1 MLLRKLK
8 LNKISIFLFVVIG
21 LIFIQALLIAPQE
34 ISPSEI
40 KRAKQIAEKEKA
52 EKEAEKAAEAKKH
65 PLEAPKRKAIE
76 QKMVGVHLVE
86 NSNNSKGWELFAD
99 EASGSSEELWVLK
112 KVKVE
117 FYNENESSFVVS
129 GDVGEINGQT
139 KNMVIRGQVI
149 TQSTNGY
156 QFQTNDMNYIAET
169 KSLVSSNLVTMIGP
183 DDKNGAGFKLNGQ
196 GFRIDLVKNKMYI
209 ESNVEATKMM
219 ENKKFIVNS
228 NTAEFSN
235 KSQEALFSGNVN
247 MSFDKT
253 RITAPQAFFKYSEKQ
268 KALQSILLKDNVVLK
283 DEGKSAV
290 CQQLLMNL
298 IEDTMTLSGHPKVQ
312 MGDDEIQGEEI
323 VFLEGGKKVK
333 MNKVKIDSKKVQ

>member
-8 LNKISIFLFVVIG
+8 LNKISIFLSVVIG
-21 LIFIQALLIAPQE
+21 LIFIQALLMAPQD
-34 ISPSEI
+34 ISPSETSA
-40 KRAKQIAEKEKA
+40 AKQKSAKEQSTKD
-52 EKEAEKAAEAKKH
+52 EAEKLASIG
-65 PLEAPKRKAIE
+65 KRKAVE

-86 NSNNSKGWELFAD
+86 NSNNAKGWELYAD
-99 EASGSSEELWVLK
+99 EATGSSEELWVLK

-117 FYNENESSFVVS
+117 FFNENESSFVVS

-149 TQSTNGY
+149 TQSSNGY
-156 QFQTNDMNYIAET
+156 QFETNDMNYIAET
-169 KSLVSSNLVTMIGP
+169 KILTSDNLVRMLGP

-196 GFRIDLVKNKMYI
+196 GFRIDLAKNKMYI
-209 ESNVEATKMM
+209 ESNIEASKAVDGKNFQVT
-219 ENKKFIVNS
+219 S
-228 NTAEFSN
+228 NAAEFSN
-235 KSQEALFSGNVN
+235 KNQEALFSGNVF
-247 MSFDKT
+247 MKFDKT
-253 RITAPQAFFKYSEKQ
+253 TITAPQAFFRYSEKQ
-268 KALQSILLKDNVVLK
+268 KALESILLKDQVVLK

-298 IEDTMTLSGHPKVQ
+298 VTDVMTLSGHPKVQ
-312 MGDDEIQGEEI
+312 MGEDEIQGEEI

>member
-21 LIFIQALLIAPQE
+21 LIFIQALLMAPQE
-34 ISPSEI
+34 ISPAQLLE
-40 KRAKQIAEKEKA
+40 AKKIAAKEKA
-52 EKEAEKAAEAKKH
+52 EIEAEKAKH
-65 PLEAPKRKAIE
+65 PPVPTSRKAVE

-86 NSNNSKGWELFAD
+86 NVNNTKGWELRAD
-99 EASGSSEELWVLK
+99 EATGSSDELWVLK

-117 FYNENESSFVVS
+117 FFNANESSYVVS

-139 KNMVIRGQVI
+139 RNMTIRGHVI

-156 QFQTNDMNYIAET
+156 QFET
-169 KSLVSSNLVTMIGP
+169 EDLKYVADDKNLVSSSSVRMLGP
-183 DDKNGAGFKLNGQ
+183 DDKNGAGFELTGNG
-196 GFRIDLVKNKMYI
+196 FKIDLAANKMYI
-209 ESNVEATKMM
+209 QSNIEASKSI
-219 ENKKFIVNS
+219 EKKSFNVVS
-228 NTAEFSN
+228 NAAEFSN
-235 KSQEALFSGNVN
+235 KNQEALFSGNVR
-247 MSFDKT
+247 MSFDQTK
-253 RITAPQAFFKYSEKQ
+253 ITAPQAYFRYSEKQ
-268 KALQSILLKDNVVLK
+268 KMLQSILLKDQVMLK

-298 IEDTMTLSGHPKVQ
+298 IDDTMTLSGQPKVQ
-312 MGDDEIQGEEI
+312 MGEDEIQGEEI

>member
-8 LNKISIFLFVVIG
+8 LNKISIFLSVVVG
-21 LIFIQALLIAPQE
+21 LIFIQALLMAPQD
-34 ISPSEI
+34 ISPSQLNA
-40 KRAKQIAEKEKA
+40 AKKIAAKEKA
-52 EKEAEKAAEAKKH
+52 EIDAAEKASKKEA
-65 PLEAPKRKAIE
+65 APGKRKAVE

-86 NSNNSKGWELFAD
+86 NSNNAKGWELHAD
-99 EASGSSEELWVLK
+99 EATGSSEELWVLK

-117 FYNENESSFVVS
+117 FYNDNQSSFVVS

-149 TQSTNGY
+149 TQSSNGY
-156 QFQTNDMNYIAET
+156 QFQTNDMNYLAET
-169 KSLVSSNLVTMIGP
+169 KMLVSDNLVTMLGP

-196 GFRIDLVKNKMYI
+196 GFRIDLTKNKMFI
-209 ESNVEATKMM
+209 ESNVEASKAVDGKNFNVT
-219 ENKKFIVNS
+219 S

-235 KSQEALFSGNVN
+235 KNQEALFAGNVF
-247 MSFDKT
+247 MKFDKT
-253 RITAPQAFFKYSEKQ
+253 TITAPQAFFKYSEKQ
-268 KALQSILLKDNVVLK
+268 KALESILLKDKVVLK

-298 IEDTMTLSGHPKVQ
+298 VTDVMTLSGQPKVQ
-312 MGDDEIQGEEI
+312 MGEDEIQGEEI

>member
-1 MLLRKLK
+1 M
-8 LNKISIFLFVVIG
+8 
-21 LIFIQALLIAPQE
+21 APQD

-52 EKEAEKAAEAKKH
+52 EKEAKDAEEKRLH
-65 PLEAPKRKAIE
+65 PEMPKRKAVE

-99 EASGSSEELWVLK
+99 EATGSSDEMWVLK

-117 FYNENESSFVVS
+117 FFNENQSSFVVS

-156 QFQTNDMNYIAET
+156 QFQTNDMNYLADSKT
-169 KSLVSSNLVTMIGP
+169 LTSSNLVTMLGP

-219 ENKKFIVNS
+219 ERKRFNVVSNS
-228 NTAEFSN
+228 AEFSN
-235 KSQEALFSGNVN
+235 KNQEALFSGNVN

-253 RITAPQAFFKYSEKQ
+253 KITAPQAFFKYSERQ
-268 KALQSILLKDNVVLK
+268 KALESILLKDQVVLK

-298 IEDTMTLSGHPKVQ
+298 IEDTMTLSGQPKVQ
-312 MGDDEIQGEEI
+312 MGEDEIQGEEI

-333 MNKVKIDSKKVQ
+333 MNKVKIDSKKTK

>member
-21 LIFIQALLIAPQE
+21 LIFIQALLMAPQE

-40 KRAKQIAEKEKA
+40 RRAKQIAEKEKA
-52 EKEAEKAAEAKKH
+52 EKEAEAKKN
-65 PLEAPKRKAIE
+65 PVEMPKRKAVE

-86 NSNNSKGWELFAD
+86 NSNNSKGWELHAD
-99 EASGSSEELWVLK
+99 EATGSSDELWVLK

-117 FYNENESSFVVS
+117 FFNENESSFVVS

-139 KNMVIRGQVI
+139 KNMVIRGQVV
-149 TQSTNGY
+149 TQSSNGY
-156 QFQTNDMNYIAET
+156 QFETNDLKYVADDKE
-169 KSLVSSNLVTMIGP
+169 LVSDSPVSMLGP
-183 DDKNGAGFKLNGQ
+183 DDKNGAGFKLTGNG
-196 GFRIDLVKNKMYI
+196 FKIDLVSNKMYI
-209 ESNVEATKMM
+209 ESNIEASKMM
-219 ENKKFIVNS
+219 DNKNFHVTSNS
-228 NTAEFSN
+228 AEFSN
-235 KSQEALFSGNVN
+235 KSQEALFSGSVK

-253 RITAPQAFFKYSEKQ
+253 KVTAPQAFFKYSEKQ
-268 KALQSILLKDNVVLK
+268 KALQSILLKDQVVLK

-312 MGDDEIQGEEI
+312 MGEDEIQGEEI

-333 MNKVKIDSKKVQ
+333 INKVKIDSKKLQ

>member
-8 LNKISIFLFVVIG
+8 LNKISIFLSVVIG
-21 LIFIQALLIAPQE
+21 LIFIQALLMAPQD
-34 ISPSEI
+34 ISPSETSA
-40 KRAKQIAEKEKA
+40 AKQ
-52 EKEAEKAAEAKKH
+52 KAAKDQAAKDEAAKK
-65 PLEAPKRKAIE
+65 APVAKRKAVE

-86 NSNNSKGWELFAD
+86 NSNNAKGWELYAD
-99 EASGSSEELWVLK
+99 EATGSSDELWVLK

-117 FYNENESSFVVS
+117 FFNENESSFVVS

-149 TQSTNGY
+149 TQSSNGY
-156 QFQTNDMNYIAET
+156 QFETNDMNYIAET
-169 KSLVSSNLVTMIGP
+169 KMLTSDNLVRMLGP

-196 GFRIDLVKNKMYI
+196 GFRIDLAKNKMYI
-209 ESNVEATKMM
+209 ESNIEASKAVD
-219 ENKKFIVNS
+219 NKNFQVTS
-228 NTAEFSN
+228 NAAEFSN
-235 KSQEALFSGNVN
+235 KNQEALFSGKVL
-247 MSFDKT
+247 MKFDKT
-253 RITAPQAFFKYSEKQ
+253 TITAPQAFFRYSEKQ
-268 KALQSILLKDNVVLK
+268 KALESILLKDHVILK

-298 IEDTMTLSGHPKVQ
+298 VTDVMTLSGHPKVQ
-312 MGDDEIQGEEI
+312 MGEDEIQGEEI